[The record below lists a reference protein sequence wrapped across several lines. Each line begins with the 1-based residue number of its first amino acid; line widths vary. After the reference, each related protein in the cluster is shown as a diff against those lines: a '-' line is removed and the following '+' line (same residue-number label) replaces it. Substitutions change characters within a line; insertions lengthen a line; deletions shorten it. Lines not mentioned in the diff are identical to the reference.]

1 VQRFV
6 DLKVWRRSHAFVLAV
21 YRLSARFP
29 ADERFGIQSQLR
41 RAATSVP
48 ANIAEG
54 SKREA
59 QLEYAHFLNIAE
71 GSLAEAEYLLVLSRD
86 LGYADQTLADEL
98 RVEADTIGRMLSVL
112 RAAVR
117 KTHSS

>member
-1 VQRFV
+1 MQRFT
-6 DLKVWRRSHAFVLAV
+6 DLRVWRRSHAFVLGV
-21 YRLSARFP
+21 YRLTARFP
-29 ADERFGIQSQLR
+29 AAERFGIQSQLR

-59 QLEYAHFLNIAE
+59 RLEYAHFLNIAE

-86 LGYADQTLADEL
+86 LGYAEQSLADEL
-98 RVEADTIGRMLSVL
+98 RIEADTIGSMLSAL

-117 KTHSS
+117 KNFSS

>member
-1 VQRFV
+1 MQRFT
-6 DLKVWRRSHAFVLAV
+6 DLKVWRRSHAFVLGV
-21 YRLSARFP
+21 YRLSAGFP
-29 ADERFGIQSQLR
+29 AGERFGIQSQLR

-54 SKREA
+54 SKRDA

-71 GSLAEAEYLLVLSRD
+71 GSLAEAEYLLLLSRD
-86 LGYADQTLADEL
+86 LGYAKPSLADQL
-98 RVEADTIGRMLSVL
+98 RLEADTIGRMLSTL

>member
-1 VQRFV
+1 MQRFT
-6 DLKVWRRSHAFVLAV
+6 DLRVWKRSHAFVLGV

-29 ADERFGIQSQLR
+29 AEERFGIQSQLR
-41 RAATSVP
+41 RAAVSIP

-54 SKREA
+54 SKRDA

-71 GSLAEAEYLLVLSRD
+71 ASLAETEYLLLLSRD
-86 LGYADQTLADEL
+86 LGYAEPSLTDEL
-98 RVEADTIGRMLSVL
+98 RTEADAVARMLNSL

-117 KTHSS
+117 KTR